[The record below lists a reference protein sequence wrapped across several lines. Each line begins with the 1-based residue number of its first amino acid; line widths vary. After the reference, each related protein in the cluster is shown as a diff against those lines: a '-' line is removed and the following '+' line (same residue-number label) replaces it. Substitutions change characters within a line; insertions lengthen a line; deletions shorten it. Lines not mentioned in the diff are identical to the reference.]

1 MNKHG
6 GDAEFISYNIRTVER
21 FKDFLDKHSFDPTE
35 NDNVIFII
43 KDRERAVGT
52 EKYYD
57 TNESTN
63 EKLVFIDVENT
74 GNSNKVDITNFLF
87 GFTMIKK
94 KGDDEFYKFSEDA
107 IDAYE
112 NNNYDQALQPDANSA
127 QIEEQNIDGI
137 GSLTISDISDGSGES
152 GSIESIELSRPQLY
166 RSNVVRSLDQD
177 FNNVRM
183 DRGSRHSGR
192 SSNRSSNRSSG
203 RSSRSSNRSE
213 RSGMIVTDEHLI
225 NLITE
230 ISFFITKHINDG
242 GDYQNFNIEDA
253 LVANQE
259 NIIKNLDY
267 NNQHIFILYLL
278 SCGISPNI
286 SYDNEYSILENL
298 VMSSANSNNNIYII
312 INIIENHDGQ
322 IMKLT
327 PYVSNNHDADG
338 VSLLMIANDSMAF
351 NVAKYLIDKGIDSN
365 IRDSNGKTALDYFNM
380 INENNV
386 PEDFQDDYM
395 YVKNKLE
402 ENMDQ
407 NGGNIISGMM
417 NSVSNQLQQIQDKI
431 NMVKNNIE
439 TVKNNIETVKQ
450 LISNPELINDMVLI
464 FKNNPNN
471 AIKLVKENENYKN
484 IYNIIDKVTMNSTSK
499 NAMIKTLNTIKQIKD
514 SVNNPAIKII
524 LDVNPEL
531 NIPLTI
537 IKKHAQILDNIKL
550 LIDKISNIHQNTMT
564 TRGGGKYKKGKS
576 RKQKGK
582 RQKTKKQTK
591 KRKYKKGKSRK
602 RKYKNNY
609 RVK

>member
-1 MNKHG
+1 
-6 GDAEFISYNIRTVER
+6 
-21 FKDFLDKHSFDPTE
+21 
-35 NDNVIFII
+35 
-43 KDRERAVGT
+43 
-52 EKYYD
+52 
-57 TNESTN
+57 
-63 EKLVFIDVENT
+63 
-74 GNSNKVDITNFLF
+74 
-87 GFTMIKK
+87 
-94 KGDDEFYKFSEDA
+94 
-107 IDAYE
+107 
-112 NNNYDQALQPDANSA
+112 
-127 QIEEQNIDGI
+127 
-137 GSLTISDISDGSGES
+137 
-152 GSIESIELSRPQLY
+152 
-166 RSNVVRSLDQD
+166 
-177 FNNVRM
+177 
-183 DRGSRHSGR
+183 
-192 SSNRSSNRSSG
+192 
-203 RSSRSSNRSE
+203 
-213 RSGMIVTDEHLI
+213 MIVTDEHLI

>member
-112 NNNYDQALQPDANSA
+112 NNNYDQALQPDANSS
-127 QIEEQNIDGI
+127 QIDGQNINGI
-137 GSLTISDISDGSGES
+137 GSLTISEISDGSSES
-152 GSIESIELSRPQLY
+152 DDSSISIELSRPQLQ
-166 RSNVVRSLDQD
+166 RRNVSRSLEQD
-177 FNNVRM
+177 FDNVRM

-576 RKQKGK
+576 RK
-582 RQKTKKQTK
+582 
-591 KRKYKKGKSRK
+591 